1 MAPNKVLG
9 HKPRQ
14 QTADLIDEL
23 LQERKQMWSLYCS
36 VAGLEPFSEKQPIET
51 KLNEFCQIL
60 VDYISLGH
68 FGIYRRIAD
77 GEERRRKVLEL
88 AEHIYPQIE
97 ETTEIAVSFNDK
109 YEKLQGEK
117 LLKNLSTDLSLL
129 GETLASRIDLEDQ
142 LIKSLMH

>member
-1 MAPNKVLG
+1 MAQEDVSG

-14 QTADLIDEL
+14 QTAELIDEL
-23 LQERKQMWSLYCS
+23 LQERKKMWSLYCS
-36 VAGLEPFSEKQPIET
+36 VAGLEPFSEKQPIED

-88 AEHIYPQIE
+88 AEYIYPEIE
-97 ETTEIAVSFNDK
+97 KTTEIAVSFNDK
-109 YEKLQGEK
+109 YEKLTGER
-117 LLKNLSTDLSLL
+117 LLKHLPKDLSTL
-129 GETLASRIDLEDQ
+129 GETLASRIDLEDR